1 MMILW
6 MCVVAVTLPV
16 FTNQQCLTKDDS
28 KPSTDPQA
36 RLALFRGQ
44 QEFSLAMLQTVN
56 HMYPNQNIFFSPHS
70 IYQAMLL
77 SYFVAANHTEAS
89 IKKAIFL
96 PKQQDKLSTM
106 QAYRLEKF
114 FQSMRLVNGSDSYE
128 LRSANRLFVSQQQKV
143 KECMLELFKD
153 EVQQV
158 DFAKSAESAQV
169 INQWVANQT
178 KNNIKELIPEGS
190 ISETTQLILTNAAY
204 FKGLWK
210 SKFLKSN
217 SRKEIFYINSSKNAF
232 VTMMRQ
238 KGTFNHAVSEQLGAH
253 ILELPYKG
261 DDVSMFVLLPPFASP
276 SGITNILKRLTL
288 KTLHEIIDEDSMIP
302 RAVEVSIPKFEVEK
316 SIELVQILTSFG
328 IDMFE
333 DTADLSSL
341 TDATGPRVRFTDA
354 VHKARL
360 QVDEDGTTAAAA
372 TAVLSFRSSRPLD
385 PAQFICNHPFV
396 YIIYDKVAQV
406 VLFTGVYSTPE
417 GGNEAQ

>member
-6 MCVVAVTLPV
+6 ICVFAVTLPV
-16 FTNQQCLTKDDS
+16 LTNQQCLTKDDS
-28 KPSTDPQA
+28 KSSTDPQA

-56 HMYPNQNIFFSPHS
+56 HMYPGQNIFFSPHS

-114 FQSMRLVNGSDSYE
+114 FQSMRAVNGSESYE
-128 LRSANRLFVSQQQKV
+128 LRSANRLFVSPQQKV
-143 KECMLELFKD
+143 KDCMTELFKD
-153 EVQQV
+153 EVQTL
-158 DFAKSAESAQV
+158 DFAKSAEAAQT
-169 INQWVANQT
+169 INKWVANQT
-178 KNNIKELIPEGS
+178 KGNINELVPEGS
-190 ISETTQLILTNAAY
+190 ISENTQVILTNAAY

-217 SRKEIFYINSSKNAF
+217 SRKEIFYISSSKNAF

-253 ILELPYKG
+253 ILEMPYKG

-276 SGITNILKRLTL
+276 NGITNILKRLTL

-302 RAVEVSIPKFEVEK
+302 RAVEVSIPKFSVEK
-316 SIELVQILTSFG
+316 SIELVQVLNSFG

-333 DTADLSSL
+333 DTADFSSL
-341 TDATGPRVRFTDA
+341 TEPGAPAVKFSDA
-354 VHKARL
+354 VHKAKIEI
-360 QVDEDGTTAAAA
+360 DEDGTTAAAA
-372 TAVLSFRSSRPLD
+372 TAILSFRSSRPLD

-417 GGNEAQ
+417 GSSEA